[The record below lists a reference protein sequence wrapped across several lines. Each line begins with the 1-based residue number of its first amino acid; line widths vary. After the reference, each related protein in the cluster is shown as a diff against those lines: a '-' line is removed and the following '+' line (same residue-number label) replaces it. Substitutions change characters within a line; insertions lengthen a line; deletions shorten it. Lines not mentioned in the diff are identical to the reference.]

1 MDYGAPLF
9 ISFYNDAFGK
19 NMSRIG
25 DYYDI
30 PLDEAVKALN
40 CQTLYTRCASL
51 IVRFEACREED
62 IAAFTPVLRLL
73 LFRCEM
79 GSDVAQWCR
88 CTLMMANYDFAERVV
103 ALLVK
108 FAGRILELNIGSV
121 QLLKEKPQRCDPER
135 EAECVQSAL
144 ALWLDSCYKTLR
156 CLRIFAFIRLDTNFS
171 FLLKKCQFLKHLTLA
186 RVTEAFCPY
195 FHHIES
201 FEFNGC
207 GMGYT
212 EEDIAL
218 AKNLV
223 KYFPAVK
230 TIGLRE
236 VCFEPLVTS
245 ATRHLSQTGLR
256 FELYQI
262 VPLKQFASLVKSAF
276 TVVSLSKDN
285 GYMEMVSERYGT
297 RLIVRDHHQI
307 HRIPYLNPRPNQ

>member
-1 MDYGAPLF
+1 
-9 ISFYNDAFGK
+9 
-19 NMSRIG
+19 MSRIG

-103 ALLVK
+103 ALL
-108 FAGRILELNIGSV
+108 
-121 QLLKEKPQRCDPER
+121 
-135 EAECVQSAL
+135 
-144 ALWLDSCYKTLR
+144 
-156 CLRIFAFIRLDTNFS
+156 
-171 FLLKKCQFLKHLTLA
+171 
-186 RVTEAFCPY
+186 VTEAFCPY

-285 GYMEMVSERYGT
+285 DYMEMVSERYGT